1 LIYVNIVALENFQG
15 RLLGGSSQDVK
26 EDKVN
31 KIRNEDFKKLN
42 NKLLENKTKYLVTE
56 EITAADIFVA
66 MIILL
71 FYSHLINFDIKS
83 WYPNLSRWLLSLI
96 DLPHFIS
103 SIEIDTSLVETIKT
117 RLHINKNEEH
127 KDSFSNSDMQL
138 NCEHG

>member
-1 LIYVNIVALENFQG
+1 MIYVNIVALENFQG